1 MSRAT
6 ITLPNDLLAELM
18 ETVDAKSKTDAV
30 IKAIRHEIRM
40 KKVEKIKKMAGKME
54 FVKTAEELR
63 HGDNRLG

>member
-30 IKAIRHEIRM
+30 IKAIRHEIRIG
-40 KKVEKIKKMAGKME
+40 KIEKIKKMAGEME
-54 FVKTAEELR
+54 FVKTAEEVR
-63 HGDNRLG
+63 HGDKRLG

>member
-40 KKVEKIKKMAGKME
+40 RKVEKIKKMAGEME
-54 FVKTAEELR
+54 FVKTAQELR
-63 HGDNRLG
+63 HGDKRLG

>member
-40 KKVEKIKKMAGKME
+40 RKVEKIKKMAGEME

-63 HGDNRLG
+63 NGDKRLG

>member
-30 IKAIRHEIRM
+30 IKAIKHEIRM
-40 KKVEKIKKMAGKME
+40 GKIEKIKKMAGEME
-54 FVKTAEELR
+54 FVKTAQEIR
-63 HGDNRLG
+63 HGDKRLG